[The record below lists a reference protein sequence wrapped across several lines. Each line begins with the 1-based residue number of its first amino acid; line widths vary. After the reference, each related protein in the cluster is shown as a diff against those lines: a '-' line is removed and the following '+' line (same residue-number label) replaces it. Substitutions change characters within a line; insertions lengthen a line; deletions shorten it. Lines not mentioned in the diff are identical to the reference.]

1 MKIKNI
7 LKNKKFIAS
16 LVTLILLILNEID
29 FININNDSIDNIV
42 AIVLSLIASSGFLLT
57 DFKAKKNEE

>member
-29 FININNDSIDNIV
+29 IININNDSIDNIV
-42 AIVLSLIASSGFLLT
+42 GIILSLIASGGFLLT
-57 DFKAKKNEE
+57 DFKDKEI

>member
-16 LVTLILLILNEID
+16 LVTLIILILNESNVIK
-29 FININNDSIDNIV
+29 INNDNIDNIV
-42 AIVLSLIASSGFLLT
+42 SIILSLIASGGFLLT
-57 DFKAKKNEE
+57 DFKEKKV

>member
-16 LVTLILLILNEID
+16 LVTLILLILNKIYI
-29 FININNDSIDNIV
+29 ININNDSIDNIV
-42 AIVLSLIASSGFLLT
+42 GIVLSIIASGGFLLT
-57 DFKAKKNEE
+57 DFKEKKV